1 MPELQDQDI
10 FRTILESLQTG
21 VYLVGRDG
29 RILFW
34 NDGAEKITG
43 YLRHEALGRL
53 CRENVLAHCN
63 DHNCVHCG
71 VSCPMTGTLHEGKSS
86 ECEVYFRHK
95 KGHRVLVYLRTVAIR
110 DSHGSVIGAAESFDE
125 QRLVSEMDN
134 SQTNLAAHNLLDIGS
149 GALTRELIQSHLRE
163 NLAFFLQFQLPF
175 GILYVRVE
183 QMDEFRAAHG
193 REAGEAILHV
203 IVQNM
208 KHTLGAAGFMGRWG
222 ENYFLIIVPNCE
234 ARDLTRAAENVKR
247 IVNSSGIQWWALSV
261 TVSLVQAMVQ
271 PGDSMESIMKRAER
285 ALEPKSQ
292 NEKADQPKSRG
303 ISAS

>member
-1 MPELQDQDI
+1 
-10 FRTILESLQTG
+10 
-21 VYLVGRDG
+21 
-29 RILFW
+29 
-34 NDGAEKITG
+34 
-43 YLRHEALGRL
+43 
-53 CRENVLAHCN
+53 
-63 DHNCVHCG
+63 
-71 VSCPMTGTLHEGKSS
+71 MTGTLHEGKSS

-95 KGHRVLVYLRTVAIR
+95 KGHRILVYLRSVAIR

-149 GALTRELIQSHLRE
+149 GALTRELVQSHLRE

-175 GILYVRVE
+175 GILYIRVE

-234 ARDLTRAAENVKR
+234 ARDLIRAAENVKR
-247 IVNSSGIQWWALSV
+247 IVNSSGIQWWGDTLSV
-261 TVSLVQAMVQ
+261 TVSLSQAMVQ

-285 ALEPKSQ
+285 MLEPKSQ
-292 NEKADQPKSRG
+292 NEKADQQNSNLKSRG
-303 ISAS
+303 ISAG